1 MKLTNIKELDAF
13 KEAIAKCRG
22 DVWLTSPFGDKYQL
36 KSLFNQY
43 IAFGALLSDHG
54 DEMELFCQF
63 KDDEG
68 HFMKFFRDYPEV
80 L

>member
-13 KEAIAKCRG
+13 KEAIAKCKG
-22 DVWLTSPFGDKYQL
+22 DVWLISPYGDKYQL
-36 KSLFNQY
+36 KSLFSQY
-43 IAFGALLSDHG
+43 LAFGKLLGERG

-63 KDDEG
+63 SEDER
-68 HFMKFFRDYPEV
+68 HFLKFFNDYPNV

>member
-13 KEAIAKCRG
+13 KAAIEKCRG
-22 DVWLTSPFGDKYQL
+22 DVWLISPYGDKYQL

-43 IAFGALLSDHG
+43 LVFGKLLDEHG
-54 DEMELFCQF
+54 DELELFCQF
-63 KDDEG
+63 KEDEV
-68 HFMKFFRDYPEV
+68 HFMKFFYENPNV

>member
-1 MKLTNIKELDAF
+1 MKLTNIKEIDAF
-13 KEAIAKCRG
+13 QAAINKCRG
-22 DVWLTSPFGDKYQL
+22 DVWLISPCGDKYQL

-43 IAFGALLSDHG
+43 VAFGKLLSERG

-68 HFMKFFRDYPEV
+68 HFMKFFYEYPEV

>member
-13 KEAIAKCRG
+13 KAAIEKCRG
-22 DVWLTSPFGDKYQL
+22 DVWLISPYGDKYQL

-43 IAFGALLSDHG
+43 LAFGKLLDEHG
-54 DEMELFCQF
+54 DELELFCQF
-63 KDDEG
+63 KEDEV
-68 HFMKFFRDYPEV
+68 HFMKFFYENPNV